1 MLNQLSI
8 MGRFTAPPELKY
20 TSNNTAVLSFTL
32 AVDRDYSGRDGG
44 EKQTDFIDC
53 TAWRH
58 TAEFISKYFSKGSM
72 AVVTG
77 KLYSRKWTDK
87 DGNKRTAWEAQVD
100 NIYFADSKKPTS
112 EASEPVTGYEYG
124 AEFPEFDDDSELPY

>member
-32 AVDRDYSGRDGG
+32 AVDRDYSGKDK
-44 EKQTDFIDC
+44 EKQTDFIEC
-53 TAWRH
+53 VAWRH
-58 TAEFISKYFSKGSM
+58 TAEFISKYFTKGSM

-87 DGNKRTAWEAQVD
+87 DGNKRTAWETQVD

>member
-8 MGRFTAPPELKY
+8 MGRSEAPPELKY

-32 AVDRDYSGRDGG
+32 AVDRDYSGKDK
-44 EKQTDFIDC
+44 EKQTDFIEC
-53 TAWRH
+53 VAWRH

>member
-20 TSNNTAVLSFTL
+20 TNNNTAVLSFTL
-32 AVDRDYSGRDGG
+32 AVDRDYSGKDK

-53 TAWRH
+53 VAWRQ
-58 TAEFISKYFSKGSM
+58 TAEFVSKYFTKGSL

>member
-1 MLNQLSI
+1 MLNQLST
-8 MGRFTAPPELKY
+8 MGRITAAPELNY
-20 TSNNTAVLSFTL
+20 TSNTAAAPIFTL
-32 AVDRDYSGRDGG
+32 AVDRDYSGKDK
-44 EKQTDFIDC
+44 EKQTDFIEC
-53 TAWRH
+53 VAWRH
-58 TAEFISKYFSKGSM
+58 TAEFISKYFTKGSM

>member
-32 AVDRDYSGRDGG
+32 AVDRDYSGKDK
-44 EKQTDFIDC
+44 EKQTDFIEC
-53 TAWRH
+53 VAWRH

>member
-44 EKQTDFIDC
+44 EKQTDFIEC
-53 TAWRH
+53 VAWRH
-58 TAEFISKYFSKGSM
+58 TAEFISKYFTKGSM

>member
-32 AVDRDYSGRDGG
+32 AVDRDYSGKDK
-44 EKQTDFIDC
+44 EKQTDFIEC
-53 TAWRH
+53 VAWRH
-58 TAEFISKYFSKGSM
+58 TAEFISKYFTKGSR
-72 AVVTG
+72 AGVTG

-112 EASEPVTGYEYG
+112 EASEPVTGYE
-124 AEFPEFDDDSELPY
+124 